1 MIIVTKESSDYKL
14 KKGTLALIMVIIALL
29 SCVVT
34 VVAYGVTMQS
44 DIDNLKEMIDDA
56 NIDERINACEKRTLS
71 NQVLIQEMHDD
82 IKEIKVDIKGLI
94 AR

>member
-1 MIIVTKESSDYKL
+1 
-14 KKGTLALIMVIIALL
+14 MVIIALL

-56 NIDERINACEKRTLS
+56 NIDERINACEKGTLS